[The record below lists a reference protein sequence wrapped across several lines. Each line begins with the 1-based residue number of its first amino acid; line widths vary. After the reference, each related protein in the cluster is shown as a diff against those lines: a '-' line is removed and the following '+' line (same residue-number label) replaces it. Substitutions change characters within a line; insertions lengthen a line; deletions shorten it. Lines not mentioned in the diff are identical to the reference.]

1 MKIFADIKD
10 KTFIF
15 EQFMQNGTPVIRKD
29 NKDQTFRFESLGR
42 NRYSLI
48 INNRSFLVNI
58 LRKDGIYHVNVDGEY
73 FPIRVEDERS
83 KTLRELVQHASKGS
97 ADQVIVAPIPG
108 LITQIKI
115 KEGDEIKQ
123 GDGLIILEAM
133 KMENEIK
140 AQVDGVVK
148 EVLVQKGSPVDKDQK
163 LIVIT

>member
-15 EQFMQNGTPVIRKD
+15 EQFMQNGTQVIRKD
-29 NKDQTFRFESLGR
+29 NKDQIFRFESLGR

-48 INNRSFLVNI
+48 INDKSFLVNI

-140 AQVDGVVK
+140 AQIDGVVK
-148 EVLVQKGSPVDKDQK
+148 EVLVQNGSPVDKDQK

>member
-48 INNRSFLVNI
+48 INDRSFLVNI

-83 KTLRELVQHASKGS
+83 KTLRELVQHA
-97 ADQVIVAPIPG
+97 
-108 LITQIKI
+108 
-115 KEGDEIKQ
+115 
-123 GDGLIILEAM
+123 
-133 KMENEIK
+133 
-140 AQVDGVVK
+140 
-148 EVLVQKGSPVDKDQK
+148 
-163 LIVIT
+163 